1 MDIGLAESKELN
13 VPKSRQITVIVLVV
27 LVALAILIRL
37 MTMQIV
43 DGESYRSYLTE
54 GYSVTKTIEASRGDI
69 VDRYGRS
76 LATSR
81 VCYDITFDKNNVV
94 KGTENSV
101 ILELI
106 AILEENGEEWIDNL
120 PLTDSAPFKYTGSES
135 AQSKLRKHL
144 GLADFASADDV
155 VYRLKEKYGLEE
167 MSDENFRKVAGVR
180 YEMDRVGYNYL
191 TPYTF
196 AEDVSEK
203 TINIISEHS
212 YYFQGIEITQSYE
225 REYPNGDV
233 APHIV
238 GITGIIYEEEY
249 ANLDKSVYGMT
260 DIIGK
265 SGLESAYEDV
275 LKGKDGKVKV
285 TYDADG
291 EIISEE
297 IIEEAVPGATVVS
310 TIDIDLQR
318 VAYNALEK
326 QILNLRN
333 TAAEG
338 KGKES
343 EGGAVVVIKVG
354 TGEILAAANYPSYD
368 LSTYYEDYSEL
379 LATDYTPLF
388 NRVAEGTY
396 APGSTF
402 KPVVATAALQLGTIK
417 ANTTVN
423 CEHVYTYFTDYQPTC
438 LGHHG
443 KINVRQALGY
453 SCNIFFYETGRTIGI
468 DNIRQYAYYY
478 GLGEPTGI
486 EIKERTGQVSNP
498 DWAAD
503 NGIAWNNG
511 DVLQASIG
519 QGYSLFS
526 PIQMANYVATIA
538 NKGVRVNAHFVK
550 SINSYDFSE
559 VLYETPIEVLSD
571 MNMTDYTYETVL
583 SGMLQSSQDSSGFV
597 WGDFDIK
604 VASKTGTPQTSTA
617 TVNSTFICFAP
628 ADDPQIAIAVIIE
641 KGWQGYTA
649 APVAKEILQYYL
661 GTESGGNE
669 DSGALVP

>member
-1 MDIGLAESKELN
+1 MAENKELN
-13 VPKSRQITVIVLVV
+13 ISKSRQAIVITGVII
-27 LVALAILIRL
+27 VALIILIRL

-43 DGESYRSYLTE
+43 EGESYRSYLTE

-69 VDRYGRS
+69 VDRYGRPF
-76 LATSR
+76 ATNA
-81 VCYDITFDKNNVV
+81 VCYDITFDKNNIV
-94 KGTENSV
+94 KDSENSV

-106 AILEENGEEWIDNL
+106 AILEENEEEWIDNL
-120 PLTDSAPFKYTGSES
+120 PLSKEAPFEYTGTES
-135 AQSKLRKHL
+135 ARTKLRKHL
-144 GLADFASADDV
+144 DLAEFASADDV
-155 VYRLKEKYGLEE
+155 VFRLKEKYGLEE
-167 MSDENFRKVAGVR
+167 MSDEDFRKVAGVR
-180 YEMDRVGYNYL
+180 YEMDRVGYNYM
-191 TPYTF
+191 TPYVF
-196 AEDVSEK
+196 AKDVSTV

-212 YYFQGIEITQSYE
+212 YYFQGIDITESYT

-233 APHIV
+233 APHII
-238 GITGIIYEEEY
+238 GLTGRIYEEEY
-249 ANLDKSVYGMT
+249 AELDKSVYGIN

-265 SGLESAYEDV
+265 SGLESAFEST
-275 LKGKDGKVKV
+275 LKGKDGKMKI
-285 TYDADG
+285 TYDAEG

-297 IIEEAVPGATVVS
+297 IIEEAIPGATVVS
-310 TIDIDLQR
+310 TIDMDLQR
-318 VAYNALEK
+318 VTYNALEK

-333 TAAEG
+333 TAQPG
-338 KGKES
+338 MGKES
-343 EGGAVVVIKVG
+343 EGGVAVVIEVG
-354 TGEILAAANYPSYD
+354 SGEILAAANYPSYD
-368 LSTYYEDYSEL
+368 LSSYYEDYSEL

-388 NRVAEGTY
+388 NRAAEGLY

-402 KPVVATAALQLGTIK
+402 KPVVATAALQLENIT
-417 ANTTVN
+417 ARSTVD
-423 CEHVYTYFTDYQPTC
+423 CQHVYTYFTDYQPTC

-443 KINVRQALGY
+443 RINVRHALGY
-453 SCNIFFYETGRTIGI
+453 SCNIFFYEIGRIMGI
-468 DNIRQYAYYY
+468 NNIRQYAYYY

-498 DWAAD
+498 DWASD
-503 NGIAWNNG
+503 NGIYWNNG

-550 SINSYDFSE
+550 SINSHDFSE
-559 VLYETPIEVLSD
+559 VLYETPVEVVSD

-597 WGDFDIK
+597 WGDFGID
-604 VASKTGTPQTSTA
+604 VASKTGTPQTTTK

-628 ADDPQIAIAVIIE
+628 ADDPQVAIAVIIE

-649 APVAKEILQYYL
+649 APVAKEILQYYF
-661 GTESGGNE
+661 GTETGNAPE
-669 DSGALVP
+669 TEILVP

>member
-1 MDIGLAESKELN
+1 MADGKEQN
-13 VPKSRQITVIVLVV
+13 ITPWRQNLIIIFVII
-27 LVALAILIRL
+27 VAAIFLLRL
-37 MTMQIV
+37 MIMQIV
-43 DGESYRSYLTE
+43 EGESYRSYLTE
-54 GYSVTKTIEASRGDI
+54 GYSVTKTIEAARGDI
-69 VDRYGRS
+69 VDCYGRS
-76 LATSR
+76 LAVNR
-81 VCYDITFDKNNVV
+81 VRYDITFDKNNIV
-94 KGTENSV
+94 KNTENSV

-106 AILEENGEEWIDNL
+106 SILEENGEEWIDNL
-120 PLTDSAPFKYTGSES
+120 PISSEAPFEYTGSET
-135 AQSKLRKHL
+135 ARKRLRKHL
-144 GLADFASADDV
+144 DLAEFASAEDV
-155 VYRLKEKYGLEE
+155 VFRLKEKYRLES
-167 MSDENFRKVAGVR
+167 MSDEDFRKVAGVR
-180 YEMDRVGYNYL
+180 YEMDRVGYNYT

-196 AEDVSEK
+196 AKDVSAT

-212 YYFQGIEITQSYE
+212 YYFQGVEITESYE

-233 APHIV
+233 APHII

-249 ANLDKSVYGMT
+249 ANLDKSVYGMN

-265 SGLESAYEDV
+265 SGLELAFENI
-275 LKGKDGKVKV
+275 LKGKDGKMKI

-310 TIDIDLQR
+310 TINIDLQR

-326 QILNLRN
+326 QILKLRS
-333 TAAEG
+333 TAEAG

-343 EGGAVVVIKVG
+343 EGGAVVVMKVG
-354 TGEILAAANYPSYD
+354 TGEILAAANYPSYN
-368 LSTYYEDYSEL
+368 LSTYYKDYSAL
-379 LATDYTPLF
+379 LETDYNPLF

-402 KPVVATAALQLGTIK
+402 KPVVATAALQLGTIT

-423 CEHVYTYFTDYQPTC
+423 CEHVYTFFDDYQPTC
-438 LGHHG
+438 LGFHG
-443 KINVRQALGY
+443 RINVRQALGY
-453 SCNIFFYETGRTIGI
+453 SCNIFFYETGRQIGI

-486 EIKERTGQVSNP
+486 EIKERIGQVSNP
-498 DWAAD
+498 NWAAD
-503 NGIAWNNG
+503 NGISWFKG
-511 DVLQASIG
+511 DILQASIG

-550 SINSYDFSE
+550 SINSHDFSE
-559 VLYETPIEVLSD
+559 LLYETPVEVLSD
-571 MNMTDYTYETVL
+571 MEMTDYTYKTVL

-649 APVAKEILQYYL
+649 APVAKEIMQYYF
-661 GTESGGNE
+661 GTESGSAPE
-669 DSGALVP
+669 TDVLIP

>member
-1 MDIGLAESKELN
+1 MADNKELN
-13 VPKSRQITVIVLVV
+13 VAKWRQNLVILFAVLI
-27 LVALAILIRL
+27 ALIFIIRL

-43 DGESYRSYLTE
+43 EGESYRSYLTE

-76 LATSR
+76 LADNR
-81 VCYDITFDKNNVV
+81 VRYDITFDKNNIV
-94 KGTENSV
+94 KNSENSV

-120 PLTDSAPFKYTGSES
+120 PLSKAAPFEYEGTEKSRT
-135 AQSKLRKHL
+135 KLRKHL
-144 GLADFASADDV
+144 DLAEFASPEDV
-155 VYRLKEKYGLEE
+155 VFRLKEKYGLEE
-167 MSDENFRKVAGVR
+167 MSDEDFRKVAGVR
-180 YEMDRVGYNYL
+180 YEMDRVGYNYV

-196 AEDVSEK
+196 AKDVSDV

-212 YYFQGIEITQSYE
+212 YYFQGIEITESYE

-233 APHIV
+233 APHII

-249 ANLDKSVYGMT
+249 ANLDKSVYGMN

-265 SGLESAYEDV
+265 SGLESAFESV
-275 LKGKDGKVKV
+275 LKGKDGKMKI
-285 TYDADG
+285 TYDAEG

-310 TIDIDLQR
+310 TIDMDLQR
-318 VAYNALEK
+318 VTYNALEK

-333 TAAEG
+333 TAQPG

-343 EGGAVVVIKVG
+343 EGGVAVVIKVG
-354 TGEILAAANYPSYD
+354 TGEILAAANYPSYN
-368 LSTYYEDYSEL
+368 LSTYYDDYATL
-379 LATDYTPLF
+379 LETEYNPLF
-388 NRVAEGTY
+388 NRATEGTY

-402 KPVVATAALQLGTIK
+402 KPVVATAALQLGNIK
-417 ANTTVN
+417 ATSTVN
-423 CEHVYTYFTDYQPTC
+423 CEHVYTFFTDYQPTC

-443 KINVRQALGY
+443 RINVRHALGY
-453 SCNIFFYETGRTIGI
+453 SCNIFFYEIGRIMGI

-478 GLGEPTGI
+478 GLGEPTGV
-486 EIKERTGQVSNP
+486 EIKERIGQISNP
-498 DWAAD
+498 NWAAD
-503 NGIAWNNG
+503 QGISWFKG

-526 PIQMANYVATIA
+526 PVQMANYVATIA

-550 SINSYDFSE
+550 SINSHDFSE
-559 VLYETPIEVLSD
+559 VLYETPVEVLSD
-571 MNMTDYTYETVL
+571 MGMTDYTYETVL

-604 VASKTGTPQTSTA
+604 VASKTGTPQTTTK

-628 ADDPQIAIAVIIE
+628 AEDPEIAIAVIIE

-649 APVAKEILQYYL
+649 APVAKEILQYYF
-661 GTESGGNE
+661 GTESGNSHE
-669 DSGALVP
+669 SGVLVP

>member
-1 MDIGLAESKELN
+1 MAEGKERNISK
-13 VPKSRQITVIVLVV
+13 VRQNIAVLLVI
-27 LVALAILIRL
+27 LVASIFILRL

-43 DGESYRSYLTE
+43 EGESYRSYLTE
-54 GYSVTKTIEASRGDI
+54 GYSVTKVIEASRGDI
-69 VDRYGRS
+69 VDRYGRT
-76 LATSR
+76 LAGSR
-81 VCYDITFDKNNVV
+81 VRYDITFDKNNVV
-94 KGTENSV
+94 KNSENSV

-106 AILEENGEEWIDNL
+106 GILEENGEEWIDNL
-120 PLTDSAPFKYTGSES
+120 PLTENAPFKYSGSET
-135 AQSKLRKHL
+135 AQARLRNHL

-155 VYRLKEKYGLEE
+155 VFRLKEKYGLEE
-167 MSDENFRKVAGVR
+167 MTDEEFRKVAGVR
-180 YEMDRVGYNYL
+180 YEMDRVGYNYV

-196 AEDVSEK
+196 AEDVSST

-212 YYFQGIEITQSYE
+212 YYFQGIDITESYE

-233 APHIV
+233 APHII

-249 ANLDKSVYGMT
+249 ANLDKSVYGMN

-265 SGLESAYEDV
+265 SGLESAFESV
-275 LKGKDGKVKV
+275 LKGKDGKMKV
-285 TYDADG
+285 TYDAEG

-310 TIDIDLQR
+310 TIDMDLQR
-318 VAYNALEK
+318 VTYNALEK

-333 TAAEG
+333 TAEAG

-343 EGGAVVVIKVG
+343 EGGVAVVIKVG
-354 TGEILAAANYPSYD
+354 TGEILAAANYPSYN
-368 LSTYYEDYSEL
+368 LSTYYEDYSTL
-379 LATDYTPLF
+379 LATEYNPLF
-388 NRVAEGTY
+388 NRAAEGTY

-402 KPVVATAALQLGTIK
+402 KPLVATAALQLGNIK

-443 KINVRQALGY
+443 RITVRHALGY
-453 SCNIFFYETGRTIGI
+453 SCNIFFYEVGRVMGI

-498 DWAAD
+498 DWASSK
-503 NGIAWNNG
+503 GIYWNNG

-550 SINSYDFSE
+550 TINSHDFSE

-571 MNMTDYTYETVL
+571 MGMTDYTYETVL

-597 WGDFDIK
+597 WNGFNIK
-604 VASKTGTPQTSTA
+604 VASKTGTPQTTTT

-649 APVAKEILQYYL
+649 APVAKEILEYYFN
-661 GTESGGNE
+661 TETG
-669 DSGALVP
+669 DSNDTGILVP

>member
-1 MDIGLAESKELN
+1 MAEGKDRN
-13 VPKSRQITVIVLVV
+13 VAGWRQNIVVV
-27 LVALAILIRL
+27 FVLIVAAIFLLRL
-37 MTMQIV
+37 MIMQIV
-43 DGESYRSYLTE
+43 EGESYRSYLTE
-54 GYSVTKTIEASRGDI
+54 GYSVTKTIEASRGDV

-76 LATSR
+76 LATNR
-81 VCYDITFDKNNVV
+81 VRYDITFDKNNIV
-94 KGTENSV
+94 KNSENSV

-106 AILEENGEEWIDNL
+106 SILEENGEEWIDNL
-120 PLTDSAPFKYTGSES
+120 PITAEAPFEYTGTETARSR
-135 AQSKLRKHL
+135 LRKHL
-144 GLADFASADDV
+144 DLAEFASAGDV
-155 VYRLKEKYGLEE
+155 VFRLREKYGLEE
-167 MSDENFRKVAGVR
+167 MSDEDFRKVAGVR
-180 YEMDRVGYNYL
+180 YEMDRVGYNYT

-196 AEDVSEK
+196 AKDVSAV

-212 YYFQGIEITQSYE
+212 YYFQGIEITENYE

-233 APHIV
+233 APHII

-249 ANLDKSVYGMT
+249 AELDKSVYGIN

-265 SGLESAYEDV
+265 SGLELAFEST
-275 LKGKDGKVKV
+275 LKGKDGKMKV
-285 TYDADG
+285 TYDANG

-310 TIDIDLQR
+310 TIDMDLQR

-326 QILNLRN
+326 QILNLRS
-333 TAAEG
+333 TAEAG

-343 EGGAVVVIKVG
+343 EGGVVVVMEVG
-354 TGEILAAANYPSYD
+354 TGEILAAANYPSYN
-368 LSTYYEDYSEL
+368 LSTYYKDYAAL
-379 LATDYTPLF
+379 LETEYNPLF
-388 NRVAEGTY
+388 NRAAEGTY

-402 KPVVATAALQLGTIK
+402 KPVVATAALQLGNIK
-417 ANTTVN
+417 ATTTVN
-423 CEHVYTYFTDYQPTC
+423 CEHVYTFFTDYQPTC

-453 SCNIFFYETGRTIGI
+453 SCNIFFYEIGRIMGI

-498 DWAAD
+498 NWAAD
-503 NGIAWNNG
+503 NGISWFKG

-550 SINSYDFSE
+550 SINSHDFSE
-559 VLYETPIEVLSD
+559 VLYETPVEVLSD
-571 MNMTDYTYETVL
+571 MGMTDYTYETVL

-597 WGDFDIK
+597 WGDFNIK
-604 VASKTGTPQTSTA
+604 VASKTGTPQTTTK

-628 ADDPQIAIAVIIE
+628 ADDPKIAIAVIIE

-649 APVAKEILQYYL
+649 APVAKEILQYYF
-661 GTESGGNE
+661 GTESGNSPETGV
-669 DSGALVP
+669 LVP

>member
-1 MDIGLAESKELN
+1 MAENKELN
-13 VPKSRQITVIVLVV
+13 ISKSRQAIVITGVII
-27 LVALAILIRL
+27 VALIILIRL

-43 DGESYRSYLTE
+43 EGESYRSYLTE

-69 VDRYGRS
+69 VDRYGRPF
-76 LATSR
+76 ATNA
-81 VCYDITFDKNNVV
+81 VCYDITFDKNNIV
-94 KGTENSV
+94 KDSENSV

-106 AILEENGEEWIDNL
+106 AILEENEEEWIDNL
-120 PLTDSAPFKYTGSES
+120 PLSKEAPFEYTGTES
-135 AQSKLRKHL
+135 ARTKLRKHL
-144 GLADFASADDV
+144 DLAEFASADDV
-155 VYRLKEKYGLEE
+155 VFRLKEKYGLEK
-167 MSDENFRKVAGVR
+167 MSDEDFRKVAGVR
-180 YEMDRVGYNYL
+180 YEMDRVGYNYM
-191 TPYTF
+191 TPYVF
-196 AEDVSEK
+196 AKDVSTV

-212 YYFQGIEITQSYE
+212 YYFQGIDITESYT

-233 APHIV
+233 APHII
-238 GITGIIYEEEY
+238 GLTGRIYEEEY
-249 ANLDKSVYGMT
+249 AELDKSVYGIN

-265 SGLESAYEDV
+265 SGLESAFEST
-275 LKGKDGKVKV
+275 LKGKDGKMKI
-285 TYDADG
+285 TYDAEG

-297 IIEEAVPGATVVS
+297 IIEEAIPGATVVS
-310 TIDIDLQR
+310 TIDMDLQR
-318 VAYNALEK
+318 VTYNALEK

-333 TAAEG
+333 TAEAG
-338 KGKES
+338 KGRES
-343 EGGAVVVIKVG
+343 EGGVAVVIEVG
-354 TGEILAAANYPSYD
+354 SGEILAAANYPSYD
-368 LSTYYEDYSEL
+368 LATYYEDYSEL

-388 NRVAEGTY
+388 NRAAEGLY

-402 KPVVATAALQLGTIK
+402 KPVVATAALQLENIT
-417 ANTTVN
+417 ARSTVD
-423 CEHVYTYFTDYQPTC
+423 CQHVYTYFTDYQPTC

-443 KINVRQALGY
+443 RINVRHALGY
-453 SCNIFFYETGRTIGI
+453 SCNIFFYEIGRIMGI
-468 DNIRQYAYYY
+468 NNIRQYAYYY

-498 DWAAD
+498 DWASD
-503 NGIAWNNG
+503 NGIYWNNG

-550 SINSYDFSE
+550 SINSHDFSE
-559 VLYETPIEVLSD
+559 VLYETPVEVISD

-597 WGDFDIK
+597 WGDFGID
-604 VASKTGTPQTSTA
+604 VASKTGTPQTTTK

-628 ADDPQIAIAVIIE
+628 ADDPQVAIAVIIE

-649 APVAKEILQYYL
+649 APVAKEILQYYF
-661 GTESGGNE
+661 GTETGNAPE
-669 DSGALVP
+669 TEILVP

>member
-1 MDIGLAESKELN
+1 MADNKELN
-13 VPKSRQITVIVLVV
+13 VSKTRQNIAIILVII
-27 LVALAILIRL
+27 VASIFIIRL

-43 DGESYRSYLTE
+43 EGESYRSYLTE

-76 LATSR
+76 LAGNR
-81 VCYDITFDKNNVV
+81 VRYDITFDKNNIV
-94 KGTENSV
+94 KDSENSV

-106 AILEENGEEWIDNL
+106 SILEENGEEWIDNL
-120 PLTDSAPFKYTGSES
+120 PLSKTAPFEYSGTES
-135 AQSKLRKHL
+135 AQAKLRKHL
-144 GLADFASADDV
+144 DLADFASAEDV
-155 VYRLKEKYGLEE
+155 VFRLKEKYKLEE
-167 MSDENFRKVAGVR
+167 MSDEEFRKVAGVR
-180 YEMDRVGYNYL
+180 YEMDRVGYNYM

-196 AEDVSEK
+196 AKDVSEV

-212 YYFQGIEITQSYE
+212 YYFQGIEITESYE

-233 APHIV
+233 APHII

-249 ANLDKSVYGMT
+249 AELDKSVYGMN

-265 SGLESAYEDV
+265 SGLELAFEST
-275 LKGKDGKVKV
+275 LKGKDGKMKI
-285 TYDADG
+285 TYDAEG
-291 EIISEE
+291 EIINEE

-310 TIDIDLQR
+310 TLDMDLQR
-318 VAYNALEK
+318 VTYNALEK

-333 TAAEG
+333 TAEAG

-343 EGGAVVVIKVG
+343 EGGVAVVIKVG
-354 TGEILAAANYPSYD
+354 TGEILAAANYPSYN
-368 LSTYYEDYSEL
+368 LSTYYQDYAEL
-379 LATDYTPLF
+379 VETDYNPLF
-388 NRVAEGTY
+388 NRAAEGTY

-402 KPVVATAALQLGTIK
+402 KPVVATAALQLENITAK
-417 ANTTVN
+417 STVN

-443 KINVRQALGY
+443 RINVRHALGY
-453 SCNIFFYETGRTIGI
+453 SCNIFFYEIGRIMGI
-468 DNIRQYAYYY
+468 NNIRQYAYYY

-503 NGIAWNNG
+503 RGINWYHG

-550 SINSYDFSE
+550 SINSHDFSE
-559 VLYETPIEVLSD
+559 VLYETPVEVLSD
-571 MNMTDYTYETVL
+571 MGMTDYTYETVL

-604 VASKTGTPQTSTA
+604 VASKTGTPQTTTK

-628 ADDPQIAIAVIIE
+628 ADDPEIAIAVVIE

-649 APVAKEILQYYL
+649 APVAKEILQYYF
-661 GTESGGNE
+661 GTETG
-669 DSGALVP
+669 DSPETDIMVP

>member
-1 MDIGLAESKELN
+1 MAENKELN
-13 VPKSRQITVIVLVV
+13 ISKSRQAIVITGVIIVV
-27 LVALAILIRL
+27 LIILIRL

-43 DGESYRSYLTE
+43 EGESYRSYLTE

-69 VDRYGRS
+69 VDRYGRPF
-76 LATSR
+76 ATNA
-81 VCYDITFDKNNVV
+81 VCYDITFDKNNIV
-94 KGTENSV
+94 KDSENSV

-106 AILEENGEEWIDNL
+106 AILEENEEEWIDNL
-120 PLTDSAPFKYTGSES
+120 PLSKEAPFEYTGTES
-135 AQSKLRKHL
+135 ARTKLRKHL
-144 GLADFASADDV
+144 DLAEFASADDV
-155 VYRLKEKYGLEE
+155 VFRLKEKYGLEE
-167 MSDENFRKVAGVR
+167 MSDEDFRKVAGVR
-180 YEMDRVGYNYL
+180 YEMDRVGYNYM
-191 TPYTF
+191 TPYVF
-196 AEDVSEK
+196 AKDVSTV

-212 YYFQGIEITQSYE
+212 YYFQGIDITESYT

-233 APHIV
+233 APHII
-238 GITGIIYEEEY
+238 GLTGRIYEEEY
-249 ANLDKSVYGMT
+249 AELDKSVYGIN

-265 SGLESAYEDV
+265 SGLESAFEST
-275 LKGKDGKVKV
+275 LKGKDGKMKI
-285 TYDADG
+285 TYDAEG

-297 IIEEAVPGATVVS
+297 IIEEAIPGATVVS
-310 TIDIDLQR
+310 TIDMDLQR
-318 VAYNALEK
+318 VTYNALEK

-333 TAAEG
+333 TAEAG
-338 KGKES
+338 KGRES
-343 EGGAVVVIKVG
+343 EGGVAVVIEVG
-354 TGEILAAANYPSYD
+354 SGEILAAANYPSYD
-368 LSTYYEDYSEL
+368 LSSYYEDYSEL

-388 NRVAEGTY
+388 NRAAEGLY

-402 KPVVATAALQLGTIK
+402 KPVVATAALQLESIT
-417 ANTTVN
+417 ARSTVD
-423 CEHVYTYFTDYQPTC
+423 CQHVYTYFTDYQPTC

-443 KINVRQALGY
+443 RIDVRHALGY
-453 SCNIFFYETGRTIGI
+453 SCNIFFYEIGRIIGI
-468 DNIRQYAYYY
+468 NNIRQYAYYY

-498 DWAAD
+498 DWASD
-503 NGIAWNNG
+503 NGIYWNNG

-550 SINSYDFSE
+550 SINSHDFSE
-559 VLYETPIEVLSD
+559 VLYETPVEVISD

-597 WGDFDIK
+597 WGDFGID
-604 VASKTGTPQTSTA
+604 VASKTGTPQTTTK

-628 ADDPQIAIAVIIE
+628 ADDPQVAIAVIIE

-649 APVAKEILQYYL
+649 APVAKEILQYYF
-661 GTESGGNE
+661 GTETGNAPE
-669 DSGALVP
+669 TEILVP

>member
-1 MDIGLAESKELN
+1 MAEGKDRN
-13 VPKSRQITVIVLVV
+13 VAGWRQNIVVV
-27 LVALAILIRL
+27 FVLIVAAIFLLRL
-37 MTMQIV
+37 MIMQIV
-43 DGESYRSYLTE
+43 EGESYRSYLTE
-54 GYSVTKTIEASRGDI
+54 GYSVTKTIEASRGDV

-76 LATSR
+76 LATNR
-81 VCYDITFDKNNVV
+81 VRYDITFDKNNIV
-94 KGTENSV
+94 KNSENSV

-106 AILEENGEEWIDNL
+106 SILEENGEEWIDNL
-120 PLTDSAPFKYTGSES
+120 PITAEAPFEYTGTETARSR
-135 AQSKLRKHL
+135 LRKHL
-144 GLADFASADDV
+144 DLAEFASAGDV
-155 VYRLKEKYGLEE
+155 VFRLREKYGLEE
-167 MSDENFRKVAGVR
+167 MSDEDFRKVAGVR
-180 YEMDRVGYNYL
+180 YEMDRVGYNYT

-196 AEDVSEK
+196 AKDVSAV

-212 YYFQGIEITQSYE
+212 YYFQGIEITENYE

-233 APHIV
+233 APHII

-249 ANLDKSVYGMT
+249 AELDKSVYGIN

-265 SGLESAYEDV
+265 SGLELAFEST
-275 LKGKDGKVKV
+275 LKGKDGKMKV
-285 TYDADG
+285 TYDANG

-310 TIDIDLQR
+310 TIDMDLQR

-326 QILNLRN
+326 QILNLRS
-333 TAAEG
+333 TAEAG

-343 EGGAVVVIKVG
+343 EGGVVVVMEVG
-354 TGEILAAANYPSYD
+354 TGEILAAANYPSYN
-368 LSTYYEDYSEL
+368 LSTYYKDYAAL
-379 LATDYTPLF
+379 LETEYNPLF
-388 NRVAEGTY
+388 NRAAEGTY

-402 KPVVATAALQLGTIK
+402 KPVVATAALQLGNIK

-423 CEHVYTYFTDYQPTC
+423 CEHVYTFFTDYQPTC

-453 SCNIFFYETGRTIGI
+453 SCNIFFYEIGRIMGI

-498 DWAAD
+498 NWAAD
-503 NGIAWNNG
+503 NGISWFKG

-550 SINSYDFSE
+550 SINSHDFSE
-559 VLYETPIEVLSD
+559 VLYETPVEVLSD
-571 MNMTDYTYETVL
+571 MGMTDYTYETVL

-597 WGDFDIK
+597 WGDFNIK
-604 VASKTGTPQTSTA
+604 VASKTGTPQTTTK
-617 TVNSTFICFAP
+617 TVNSTFIFFSP
-628 ADDPQIAIAVIIE
+628 ADYPKIAIAVIIE

-649 APVAKEILQYYL
+649 APVAKEILQYYF
-661 GTESGGNE
+661 GTESGNSPETGV
-669 DSGALVP
+669 LVP

>member
-1 MDIGLAESKELN
+1 MAEGKDRN
-13 VPKSRQITVIVLVV
+13 
-27 LVALAILIRL
+27 VALWRQNIIVIFVLIVAAIFLVRL
-37 MTMQIV
+37 MIMQIAE
-43 DGESYRSYLTE
+43 GESYRSYLTE

-76 LATSR
+76 LAANR
-81 VCYDITFDKNNVV
+81 VRYDITFDKNNIV
-94 KGTENSV
+94 KDSENSV
-101 ILELI
+101 ILELVS
-106 AILEENGEEWIDNL
+106 ILEENGEEWIDNL
-120 PLTDSAPFKYTGSES
+120 PITKEEPFEYSGSE
-135 AQSKLRKHL
+135 AARTKLRKHL
-144 GLADFASADDV
+144 DLAEFASAEDV
-155 VYRLKEKYGLEE
+155 VFRLKEKYGLEE
-167 MSDENFRKVAGVR
+167 MNSEDFRKVAGVR
-180 YEMDRVGYNYL
+180 YEMDRVGYNYV

-196 AEDVSEK
+196 AKDVSAV

-212 YYFQGIEITQSYE
+212 YYFQGIEITENYE
-225 REYPNGDV
+225 RQYPNGDV
-233 APHIV
+233 APHII

-249 ANLDKSVYGMT
+249 ANLDKSVYGIN

-265 SGLESAYEDV
+265 SGLELAFESV
-275 LKGKDGKVKV
+275 LKGKDGKMKV
-285 TYDADG
+285 TYDAEG

-297 IIEEAVPGATVVS
+297 IIEEAIPGATVVS
-310 TIDIDLQR
+310 TIDMDLQR
-318 VAYNALEK
+318 VAYSALEK

-333 TAAEG
+333 TAEAG

-343 EGGAVVVIKVG
+343 EGGVVVVMEVG
-354 TGEILAAANYPSYD
+354 TGEILAAANYPSYN
-368 LSTYYEDYSEL
+368 LSTYYKDYSEL
-379 LATDYTPLF
+379 LATDYNPLF
-388 NRVAEGTY
+388 NRAAEGTY

-402 KPVVATAALQLGTIK
+402 KPVVATAALQLGNIK

-443 KINVRQALGY
+443 KINVRHALGY
-453 SCNIFFYETGRTIGI
+453 SCNIFFYETGRVMGI

-498 DWAAD
+498 NWAAD
-503 NGIAWNNG
+503 NGISWFKG

-538 NKGVRVNAHFVK
+538 NRGVRVNAHFVK
-550 SINSYDFSE
+550 SINSHDFSE
-559 VLYETPIEVLSD
+559 ILYETPVEILSD
-571 MNMTDYTYETVL
+571 MEMTDYTYETVL

-604 VASKTGTPQTSTA
+604 VASKTGTPQTTTK
-617 TVNSTFICFAP
+617 TVNSTFICYAP
-628 ADDPQIAIAVIIE
+628 ADDPKIAIAVVIE

-649 APVAKEILQYYL
+649 APVAKEIMEYYF
-661 GTESGGNE
+661 GTGTGNTPE
-669 DSGALVP
+669 TGILVP

>member
-1 MDIGLAESKELN
+1 MAEGKDRN
-13 VPKSRQITVIVLVV
+13 
-27 LVALAILIRL
+27 VALWRQNIIVIFVLIVAAIFLVRL
-37 MTMQIV
+37 MIMQIAE
-43 DGESYRSYLTE
+43 GESYRSYLTE
-54 GYSVTKTIEASRGDI
+54 GYSVTKTIEASRGGI
-69 VDRYGRS
+69 VDRYGRC
-76 LATSR
+76 LAANR
-81 VCYDITFDKNNVV
+81 VRYDITFDKNNIV
-94 KGTENSV
+94 KDSENSV
-101 ILELI
+101 ILELVS
-106 AILEENGEEWIDNL
+106 ILEENGEEWIDNL
-120 PLTDSAPFKYTGSES
+120 PITKEEPFEYSGSE
-135 AQSKLRKHL
+135 AARTKLRKHL
-144 GLADFASADDV
+144 DLAEFASAEDV
-155 VYRLKEKYGLEE
+155 VFRLKEKYGLEE
-167 MSDENFRKVAGVR
+167 MNSEDFRKVAGVR
-180 YEMDRVGYNYL
+180 YEMDRVGYNYV

-196 AEDVSEK
+196 AKDVSAV

-212 YYFQGIEITQSYE
+212 YYFQGIEITENYE
-225 REYPNGDV
+225 RQYPNGDV
-233 APHIV
+233 APHII

-249 ANLDKSVYGMT
+249 ANLDKSVYGIN

-265 SGLESAYEDV
+265 SGLELAFESV
-275 LKGKDGKVKV
+275 LKGKDGKMKV
-285 TYDADG
+285 TYDAEG

-310 TIDIDLQR
+310 TIDMDLQR
-318 VAYNALEK
+318 VAYSALEK

-333 TAAEG
+333 TAEAG

-343 EGGAVVVIKVG
+343 EGGVVVVMEVG
-354 TGEILAAANYPSYD
+354 TGEILAAANYPSYN
-368 LSTYYEDYSEL
+368 LSTYYKDYSEL
-379 LATDYTPLF
+379 LATDYNPLF
-388 NRVAEGTY
+388 NRAAEGTY

-402 KPVVATAALQLGTIK
+402 KPVVATAALQLGNIK

-443 KINVRQALGY
+443 KINVRHALGY
-453 SCNIFFYETGRTIGI
+453 SCNIFFYETGRVMGI

-498 DWAAD
+498 NWAAD
-503 NGIAWNNG
+503 NGISWFKG

-538 NKGVRVNAHFVK
+538 NRGVRVNAHFVK
-550 SINSYDFSE
+550 SINSHDFSE
-559 VLYETPIEVLSD
+559 ILYETPVEILSD
-571 MNMTDYTYETVL
+571 MEMTDYTYETVL

-604 VASKTGTPQTSTA
+604 VASKTGTPQTTTK
-617 TVNSTFICFAP
+617 TVNSTFICYAP
-628 ADDPQIAIAVIIE
+628 ADDPKIAIAVIIE

-649 APVAKEILQYYL
+649 APVAKEIMEYYF
-661 GTESGGNE
+661 GTGTGNTPE
-669 DSGALVP
+669 TGILVP

>member
-1 MDIGLAESKELN
+1 MAENKELN
-13 VPKSRQITVIVLVV
+13 ISKSRQAIVITGVVIV
-27 LVALAILIRL
+27 ALIILIRL

-43 DGESYRSYLTE
+43 EGESYRSYLTE

-69 VDRYGRS
+69 VDRYGRPF
-76 LATSR
+76 ATNA
-81 VCYDITFDKNNVV
+81 VCYDITFDKNNIV
-94 KGTENSV
+94 KDSENSV

-106 AILEENGEEWIDNL
+106 AILEENEEEWIDNL
-120 PLTDSAPFKYTGSES
+120 PLSKEAPFEYTGTES
-135 AQSKLRKHL
+135 ARTKLRKHL
-144 GLADFASADDV
+144 DLAEFASADDV
-155 VYRLKEKYGLEE
+155 VFRLKEKYGLEE
-167 MSDENFRKVAGVR
+167 MSDEDFRKVAGVR
-180 YEMDRVGYNYL
+180 YEMDRVGYNYM
-191 TPYTF
+191 TPYVF
-196 AEDVSEK
+196 AKDVSTV

-212 YYFQGIEITQSYE
+212 YYFQGIDITESYT

-233 APHIV
+233 APHII
-238 GITGIIYEEEY
+238 GLTGRIYEEEY
-249 ANLDKSVYGMT
+249 AELDKSIYGIN

-265 SGLESAYEDV
+265 SGLESAFEST
-275 LKGKDGKVKV
+275 LKGKDGKMKI
-285 TYDADG
+285 TYDAEG

-297 IIEEAVPGATVVS
+297 IIEEAIPGATVVS
-310 TIDIDLQR
+310 TIDMDLQR
-318 VAYNALEK
+318 VTYNALEK

-333 TAAEG
+333 TAEAG
-338 KGKES
+338 KGRES
-343 EGGAVVVIKVG
+343 EGGVAVVIEVG
-354 TGEILAAANYPSYD
+354 SGEILAAANYPSYD
-368 LSTYYEDYSEL
+368 LSSYYEDYSEL

-388 NRVAEGTY
+388 NRAAEGLY

-402 KPVVATAALQLGTIK
+402 KPVVATAALQLENIT
-417 ANTTVN
+417 ARSTVD
-423 CEHVYTYFTDYQPTC
+423 CQHVYTYFTDYQPTC

-443 KINVRQALGY
+443 RINVRHALGY
-453 SCNIFFYETGRTIGI
+453 SCNIFFYEIGRIMGI
-468 DNIRQYAYYY
+468 NNIRQYAYYY

-498 DWAAD
+498 DWASD
-503 NGIAWNNG
+503 NGIYWNNG

-550 SINSYDFSE
+550 SINSHDFSE
-559 VLYETPIEVLSD
+559 VLYETPVEVVSD

-597 WGDFDIK
+597 WGDFGID
-604 VASKTGTPQTSTA
+604 VASKTGTPQTTTK

-628 ADDPQIAIAVIIE
+628 ADDPQVAIAVIIE

-649 APVAKEILQYYL
+649 APVAKEILQYYF
-661 GTESGGNE
+661 GTETGNAPE
-669 DSGALVP
+669 TEILVP

>member
-1 MDIGLAESKELN
+1 MAENKELN
-13 VPKSRQITVIVLVV
+13 VSKGRQAIVITGVIIVV
-27 LVALAILIRL
+27 LIFLIRL

-43 DGESYRSYLTE
+43 EGESYRSYLTE
-54 GYSVTKTIEASRGDI
+54 GYSVTKTIEAGRGDI
-69 VDRYGRS
+69 VDRYGRP
-76 LATSR
+76 LATNV
-81 VCYDITFDKNNVV
+81 VCYDITFDKNNIV
-94 KGTENSV
+94 KDSENSV
-101 ILELI
+101 ILELV

-120 PLTDSAPFKYTGSES
+120 PISKETPFEYTGTET
-135 AQSKLRKHL
+135 ARTRLRKHL
-144 GLADFASADDV
+144 DLAEFASAEDV
-155 VYRLKEKYGLEE
+155 VFRLKEKYGLEE
-167 MSDENFRKVAGVR
+167 MTDEDFRKVAGVR
-180 YEMDRVGYNYL
+180 YEMDRVGYNYM

-196 AEDVSEK
+196 AKDVSSV

-212 YYFQGIEITQSYE
+212 YYFQGVDITESYS
-225 REYPNGDV
+225 RENPNGDV
-233 APHIV
+233 APHII
-238 GITGIIYEEEY
+238 GLTGIIYEEEY
-249 ANLDKSVYGMT
+249 ANLDKTVYGMN

-265 SGLESAYEDV
+265 SGLESAFEST
-275 LKGKDGKVKV
+275 LKGKDGKMKI
-285 TYDADG
+285 TYDAEG

-297 IIEEAVPGATVVS
+297 IIEEAIPGATVVS
-310 TIDIDLQR
+310 TLDMDLQR
-318 VAYNALEK
+318 VTYNALEK

-333 TAAEG
+333 TAEAG

-343 EGGAVVVIKVG
+343 EGGAAVVIKVG
-354 TGEILAAANYPSYD
+354 TGEILAAANFPSYD
-368 LSTYYEDYSEL
+368 LSSYYDNYSEL

-388 NRVAEGTY
+388 NRAAEGLY

-402 KPVVATAALQLGTIK
+402 KPVVATAALQLENITAK
-417 ANTTVN
+417 STVD
-423 CEHVYTYFTDYQPTC
+423 CQHVYTYFTDYQPTC

-443 KINVRQALGY
+443 RINVRHALGY
-453 SCNIFFYETGRTIGI
+453 SCNIFFYEIGRIMGI
-468 DNIRQYAYYY
+468 NNIRQYAYYY

-486 EIKERTGQVSNP
+486 EIKERIGQVSNP
-498 DWAAD
+498 DWASD
-503 NGIAWNNG
+503 NGIYWNNG

-550 SINSYDFSE
+550 SINSHDFSE
-559 VLYETPIEVLSD
+559 VLYETPVEVISD

-597 WGDFDIK
+597 WADFGMK
-604 VASKTGTPQTSTA
+604 VASKTGTPQTTTK

-649 APVAKEILQYYL
+649 APVAKEILQYYF
-661 GTESGGNE
+661 GTETGNAPE
-669 DSGALVP
+669 TEILVP

>member
-1 MDIGLAESKELN
+1 MADNKELN
-13 VPKSRQITVIVLVV
+13 IAKWRQNAVV
-27 LVALAILIRL
+27 LFVVLIASIFLIRL

-43 DGESYRSYLTE
+43 EGESYRSYLTE
-54 GYSVTKTIEASRGDI
+54 GYSVTKTIEASRGDV
-69 VDRYGRS
+69 VDRYGRF
-76 LATSR
+76 LATNR
-81 VCYDITFDKNNVV
+81 VRYDITFDKNNIL
-94 KGTENSV
+94 KNSENSV
-101 ILELI
+101 ILELV

-120 PLTDSAPFKYTGSES
+120 PLSKEAPFVYEGTEN
-135 AQSKLRKHL
+135 AQARLRKHL

-155 VYRLKEKYGLEE
+155 VFRLKEKYGLEE
-167 MSDENFRKVAGVR
+167 MSDEDFRKVAGVR
-180 YEMDRVGYNYL
+180 YEMDRVGYNYV

-196 AEDVSEK
+196 AKDVSET

-212 YYFQGIEITQSYE
+212 YYFQGIEITESYE

-249 ANLDKSVYGMT
+249 ANLDKSVYGMN

-265 SGLESAYEDV
+265 SGLESAYESV
-275 LKGKDGKVKV
+275 LKGKDGKIKI
-285 TYDADG
+285 TYDANGD
-291 EIISEE
+291 IISEE
-297 IIEEAVPGATVVS
+297 VIEEAVPGATVVS
-310 TIDIDLQR
+310 TIDMDLQR
-318 VAYNALEK
+318 VTYNALER
-326 QILNLRN
+326 QILNLRS
-333 TAAEG
+333 TAEAG

-343 EGGAVVVIKVG
+343 EGGVAVVIKVG
-354 TGEILAAANYPSYD
+354 TGKILAAANYPSYN
-368 LSTYYEDYSEL
+368 LSTYYQDYSEL
-379 LATDYTPLF
+379 SVAEFSPLF
-388 NRVAEGTY
+388 NRAAEGTY

-402 KPVVATAALQLGTIK
+402 KPVVATAALQLGNIK
-417 ANTTVN
+417 ATTTVN

-443 KINVRQALGY
+443 RINVRHALGY
-453 SCNIFFYETGRTIGI
+453 SCNIFFYEIGRIMGI

-486 EIKERTGQVSNP
+486 EIKERIGQVSNP

-503 NGIAWNNG
+503 QGINWYQG

-550 SINSYDFSE
+550 SINSHDFSE
-559 VLYETPIEVLSD
+559 VLYETPVEVLSD
-571 MNMTDYTYETVL
+571 MGMTDYTYETVL

-597 WGDFDIK
+597 WNDFGIK
-604 VASKTGTPQTSTA
+604 VASKTGTPQTTTK

-628 ADDPQIAIAVIIE
+628 ADDPEIAIAVIIE

-649 APVAKEILQYYL
+649 APVAREIFEYYFS
-661 GTESGGNE
+661 TESGNAPE
-669 DSGALVP
+669 TEILVP

>member
-1 MDIGLAESKELN
+1 MAESKELN
-13 VPKSRQITVIVLVV
+13 VPKSRQTTVIVLIA
-27 LVALAILIRL
+27 LLALAIIIRL

-76 LATSR
+76 LASSR

-94 KGTENSV
+94 KGNENSV

-106 AILEENGEEWIDNL
+106 AILEENDEEWIDNL

-135 AQSKLRKHL
+135 AQAKLRKHL

-285 TYDADG
+285 TYDSNG

-443 KINVRQALGY
+443 RINVRQALGY

-498 DWAAD
+498 DWAED
-503 NGIAWNNG
+503 NGITWNNG

-571 MNMTDYTYETVL
+571 MGMTDYTYETVL

-597 WGDFDIK
+597 WNNFDIK

-661 GTESGGNE
+661 GTENGDTE
-669 DSGALVP
+669 DTGTLVP

>member
-1 MDIGLAESKELN
+1 MADGKDRN
-13 VPKSRQITVIVLVV
+13 VAPLRQNLVV
-27 LVALAILIRL
+27 IFVLIIAAFFLLRL
-37 MTMQIV
+37 MIMQIV
-43 DGESYRSYLTE
+43 EGESYRSYLTE

-76 LATSR
+76 LATNR
-81 VCYDITFDKNNVV
+81 VRYDITFDKNNIV
-94 KGTENSV
+94 KNSENSV

-106 AILEENGEEWIDNL
+106 SILEANEEEWIDNL
-120 PLTDSAPFKYTGSES
+120 PLSKDAPFEYSGTETAKSR
-135 AQSKLRKHL
+135 LRKFL
-144 GLADFASADDV
+144 DLAEFASAEDV
-155 VYRLKEKYGLEE
+155 VFRLKEKYGLED
-167 MSDENFRKVAGVR
+167 MSDEDFRKVAGVR
-180 YEMDRVGYNYL
+180 YEMDRVGYNYT

-196 AEDVSEK
+196 AKDVSAV

-212 YYFQGIEITQSYE
+212 YYFQGIEITEKYE

-233 APHIV
+233 APHII

-249 ANLDKSVYGMT
+249 ANLDKSVYGMN

-265 SGLESAYEDV
+265 SGLELAFEST
-275 LKGKDGKVKV
+275 LKGKNGKLKV

-291 EIISEE
+291 EIIGEE
-297 IIEEAVPGATVVS
+297 IIEEAIPGATVVS
-310 TIDIDLQR
+310 TIDMDLQR

-343 EGGAVVVIKVG
+343 EGGVVVVMEVG
-354 TGEILAAANYPSYD
+354 TGEILAAANYPSYN
-368 LSTYYEDYSEL
+368 LSTYYKDYSAL
-379 LATDYTPLF
+379 LATEYNPLF
-388 NRVAEGTY
+388 NRAAEGTY

-402 KPVVATAALQLGTIK
+402 KPVVATAALQLGNIK

-423 CEHVYTYFTDYQPTC
+423 CEHVYTFFTDYQPTC

-443 KINVRQALGY
+443 RINVRHALGY
-453 SCNIFFYETGRTIGI
+453 SCNIFFYEIGRIMGI

-498 DWAAD
+498 NWAAD
-503 NGIAWNNG
+503 NGISWFKG

-538 NKGVRVNAHFVK
+538 NRGVRVNAHFVK
-550 SINSYDFSE
+550 SINSHDFSE
-559 VLYETPIEVLSD
+559 VLYETPVEVLSD
-571 MNMTDYTYETVL
+571 MGMTDYTYETVL

-597 WGDFDIK
+597 WGDFNIR
-604 VASKTGTPQTSTA
+604 VASKTGTPQTTTK

-628 ADDPQIAIAVIIE
+628 AEDPQIAIAVIIE

-649 APVAKEILQYYL
+649 APVAKEILQYYF
-661 GTESGGNE
+661 GTESGNTPE
-669 DSGALVP
+669 TDILVP

>member
-1 MDIGLAESKELN
+1 MAEGKDRN
-13 VPKSRQITVIVLVV
+13 
-27 LVALAILIRL
+27 VALWRQNIIVIFVLIVAAIFLVRL
-37 MTMQIV
+37 MIMQIAE
-43 DGESYRSYLTE
+43 GESYRSYLTE

-76 LATSR
+76 LAANR
-81 VCYDITFDKNNVV
+81 VRYDITFDKNNIV
-94 KGTENSV
+94 KDSENSV
-101 ILELI
+101 ILELVS
-106 AILEENGEEWIDNL
+106 ILEENGEEWIDNL
-120 PLTDSAPFKYTGSES
+120 PITKEEPFEYSGSE
-135 AQSKLRKHL
+135 AARTKLRKHL
-144 GLADFASADDV
+144 DLAEFASAEDV
-155 VYRLKEKYGLEE
+155 VFRLKEKYGLEE
-167 MSDENFRKVAGVR
+167 MNSEDFRKVAGVR
-180 YEMDRVGYNYL
+180 YEMDRVGYNYV

-196 AEDVSEK
+196 AKDVSAV

-212 YYFQGIEITQSYE
+212 YYFQGIEITENYE
-225 REYPNGDV
+225 RQYPNGDV
-233 APHIV
+233 APHII

-249 ANLDKSVYGMT
+249 ANLDKSVYGIN

-265 SGLESAYEDV
+265 SGLELAFESV
-275 LKGKDGKVKV
+275 LKGKDGKMKV
-285 TYDADG
+285 TYDAEG

-297 IIEEAVPGATVVS
+297 IIEEAIPGATVVS
-310 TIDIDLQR
+310 TIDMDLQR
-318 VAYNALEK
+318 VAYSALEK

-333 TAAEG
+333 TAEAG

-343 EGGAVVVIKVG
+343 EGGVVVVMEVG
-354 TGEILAAANYPSYD
+354 TGEILAAANYPSYN
-368 LSTYYEDYSEL
+368 LSTYYKDYSEL
-379 LATDYTPLF
+379 LATDYNPLF
-388 NRVAEGTY
+388 NRAAEGTY

-402 KPVVATAALQLGTIK
+402 KPVVATAALQLGNIK

-443 KINVRQALGY
+443 KINVRHALGY
-453 SCNIFFYETGRTIGI
+453 SCNIFFYETGRVMGI

-498 DWAAD
+498 NWAAD
-503 NGIAWNNG
+503 NGISWFKG

-538 NKGVRVNAHFVK
+538 NRGVRVNAHFVK
-550 SINSYDFSE
+550 SINSHDFSE
-559 VLYETPIEVLSD
+559 ILYETPVEILSD
-571 MNMTDYTYETVL
+571 MEMTDYTYETVL

-604 VASKTGTPQTSTA
+604 VASKTGTPQTTTK
-617 TVNSTFICFAP
+617 TVNSTFICYAP
-628 ADDPQIAIAVIIE
+628 ADDPKIAIAVIIE

-649 APVAKEILQYYL
+649 APVAKEILQYYF
-661 GTESGGNE
+661 GTETGNSQE
-669 DSGALVP
+669 SEVLVP

>member
-1 MDIGLAESKELN
+1 MAEGKDRN
-13 VPKSRQITVIVLVV
+13 VALWRQNLVV
-27 LVALAILIRL
+27 IFVLIVAAIFLVRL
-37 MTMQIV
+37 MIMQIAE
-43 DGESYRSYLTE
+43 GESYRSYLTE
-54 GYSVTKTIEASRGDI
+54 GYSVTKTIEASRGGI

-76 LATSR
+76 LAANR
-81 VCYDITFDKNNVV
+81 VRYDITFDKNNIV
-94 KGTENSV
+94 KDSENSV

-106 AILEENGEEWIDNL
+106 SILEENGEEWIDNL
-120 PLTDSAPFKYTGSES
+120 PITKEEPFEYSGTET
-135 AQSKLRKHL
+135 ARTKLRKHL
-144 GLADFASADDV
+144 NLAEFASAEDV
-155 VYRLKEKYGLEE
+155 VFRLKEKYGLEE
-167 MSDENFRKVAGVR
+167 MSSEDFRKVAGVR
-180 YEMDRVGYNYL
+180 YEMDRVGYNYV

-196 AEDVSEK
+196 AKDVSAV

-212 YYFQGIEITQSYE
+212 YYFQGIEITENYE
-225 REYPNGDV
+225 RQYPNGDV

-249 ANLDKSVYGMT
+249 AELDKTVYGIN

-265 SGLESAYEDV
+265 SGLELAFESV
-275 LKGKDGKVKV
+275 LKGKDGKMKV
-285 TYDADG
+285 TYDANG

-310 TIDIDLQR
+310 TIDMDLQR
-318 VAYNALEK
+318 VAYSALEK

-333 TAAEG
+333 TAEAG

-343 EGGAVVVIKVG
+343 EGGVVVVMEVG
-354 TGEILAAANYPSYD
+354 TGEILAAANYPSYN
-368 LSTYYEDYSEL
+368 LSTYYQDYAEL
-379 LATDYTPLF
+379 LETDYNPLF
-388 NRVAEGTY
+388 NRAAEGTY

-402 KPVVATAALQLGTIK
+402 KPVVATAALQLGNIK

-443 KINVRQALGY
+443 KITVRQALGY
-453 SCNIFFYETGRTIGI
+453 SCNIFFYETGRIMGI

-486 EIKERTGQVSNP
+486 EIKERIGQVSNP
-498 DWAAD
+498 NWASEH
-503 NGIAWNNG
+503 GIYWNNG

-538 NKGVRVNAHFVK
+538 NRGVRVNAHFVK
-550 SINSYDFSE
+550 SINSHDFSE
-559 VLYETPIEVLSD
+559 ILYETPVEVLSD
-571 MNMTDYTYETVL
+571 MEMTDYTYETIL

-597 WGDFDIK
+597 WGDFNIK
-604 VASKTGTPQTSTA
+604 VASKTGTPQTTTK
-617 TVNSTFICFAP
+617 TVNSTFICYAP
-628 ADDPQIAIAVIIE
+628 ADDPQIAIAVVIE

-649 APVAKEILQYYL
+649 APVAKEIMEYYF
-661 GTESGGNE
+661 GTGTGNAPE
-669 DSGALVP
+669 TGILVP

>member
-1 MDIGLAESKELN
+1 MILTLL
-13 VPKSRQITVIVLVV
+13 VII
-27 LVALAILIRL
+27 VAAIILIRL

-43 DGESYRSYLTE
+43 EGESYREYLTE
-54 GYSVTKTIEASRGDI
+54 GYSVIKTIEAGRGDI
-69 VDRYGRS
+69 VDRNGRS
-76 LATSR
+76 LSMNR

-94 KGTENSV
+94 RESENSV

-106 AILEENGEEWIDNL
+106 SILEENGEEWIDNL
-120 PLTDSAPFKYTGSES
+120 PITKEAPFEYSGSET
-135 AQSKLRKHL
+135 ARARLRKHL
-144 GLADFASADDV
+144 SLADFASVEDV
-155 VYRLKEKYGLEE
+155 IYRLKERYGLED
-167 MSDENFRKVAGVR
+167 MSDEDFRKVAGVR
-180 YEMDRVGYNYL
+180 YEMERVGYNYN

-196 AEDVSEK
+196 AKDVSST
-203 TINIISEHS
+203 TINIVSEHS
-212 YYFQGIEITQSYE
+212 YYFQGIEITESYE
-225 REYPNGDV
+225 RIYPNGDV

-249 ANLDKSVYGMT
+249 AKLDKSVYGIN

-265 SGLESAYEDV
+265 SGLEAAFESQ
-275 LKGKDGKVKV
+275 LKGKDGKVKI
-285 TYDADG
+285 TYDANG
-291 EIISEE
+291 EIIAEE

-310 TIDIDLQR
+310 TIDMDLQR
-318 VAYNALEK
+318 VTYSALEK
-326 QILNLRN
+326 QILNLRA
-333 TAAEG
+333 TAEAG

-343 EGGAVVVIKVG
+343 EGGVAVVIDVG
-354 TGEILAAANYPSYD
+354 TGEILAAANYPSYN
-368 LSTYYEDYSEL
+368 LSTYYQDYSSL
-379 LATDYTPLF
+379 LATDYNPLF
-388 NRVAEGTY
+388 NRVSEGLY

-402 KPVVATAALQLGTIK
+402 KPVVATAALQLKNITAK
-417 ANTTVN
+417 TTVN

-443 KINVRQALGY
+443 KINVRHALGY
-453 SCNIFFYETGRTIGI
+453 SCNIFFYEIGRIMGI

-486 EIKERTGQVSNP
+486 EIYERTGQVSNP
-498 DWAAD
+498 NWTAD
-503 NGIAWNNG
+503 RGITWNNG

-526 PIQMANYVATIA
+526 PVQMANYAATIA
-538 NKGVRVNAHFVK
+538 NRGVRVNAHFVK
-550 SINSYDFSE
+550 SINSHDFSE

-571 MNMTDYTYETVL
+571 MEMTDYTYETIL

-604 VASKTGTPQTSTA
+604 VASKTGTPQTTTT

-649 APVAKEILQYYL
+649 APVAKEILQYYF
-661 GTESGGNE
+661 GTEKSIKY
-669 DSGALVP
+669 LKRL

>member
-1 MDIGLAESKELN
+1 MADNKELN
-13 VPKSRQITVIVLVV
+13 VAKWRQNLVV
-27 LVALAILIRL
+27 LFSVLVASVFIIRL

-43 DGESYRSYLTE
+43 EGESYRSYLTE

-76 LATSR
+76 FATNR
-81 VCYDITFDKNNVV
+81 VSYDITFDKNNIV
-94 KGTENSV
+94 KDSENSV

-120 PLTDSAPFKYTGSES
+120 PLSETAPFEYKGTEN
-135 AQSKLRKHL
+135 AKTKLRKPL
-144 GLADFASADDV
+144 GLAEFASPADV
-155 VYRLKEKYGLEE
+155 VFRLKEKYGLEE
-167 MSDENFRKVAGVR
+167 MSDEDFRKVAGVR
-180 YEMDRVGYNYL
+180 YEMDRVGYNYV

-196 AEDVSEK
+196 AKDVSNV

-212 YYFQGIEITQSYE
+212 YYFQGIEITGSYE

-233 APHIV
+233 APHII

-249 ANLDKSVYGMT
+249 ANLDKSVYGMN

-265 SGLESAYEDV
+265 SGLESAFESV
-275 LKGKDGKVKV
+275 LKGKDGKMKI
-285 TYDADG
+285 TYDAEG

-310 TIDIDLQR
+310 TLDMDLQR
-318 VAYNALEK
+318 VTYNALEK

-333 TAAEG
+333 TAEAG

-343 EGGAVVVIKVG
+343 EGGVAVVIKVG
-354 TGEILAAANYPSYD
+354 TGEILAAANYPSYN
-368 LSTYYEDYSEL
+368 LSTYYQDYSQL
-379 LATDYTPLF
+379 LETEYNPLF
-388 NRVAEGTY
+388 NRATEGTY

-402 KPVVATAALQLGTIK
+402 KPVVATAALQLGNIK

-443 KINVRQALGY
+443 RINVRHALGY
-453 SCNIFFYETGRTIGI
+453 SCNIFFYETGRVMGI

-486 EIKERTGQVSNP
+486 EIKERIGQVSNP
-498 DWAAD
+498 DWAS
-503 NGIAWNNG
+503 NKGISWFKG

-526 PIQMANYVATIA
+526 PVQMANYVATLA

-550 SINSYDFSE
+550 SINSHDFSE
-559 VLYETPIEVLSD
+559 VLYETPVEVLSD
-571 MNMTDYTYETVL
+571 MGMTDYTYETVL

-604 VASKTGTPQTSTA
+604 VASKTGTPQTTTK
-617 TVNSTFICFAP
+617 TVNSTFICYAP
-628 ADDPQIAIAVIIE
+628 AEDPEIAIAVIIE

-649 APVAKEILQYYL
+649 APVAKEILQYYF
-661 GTESGGNE
+661 GTESGNSHE
-669 DSGALVP
+669 SGVLVP

>member
-1 MDIGLAESKELN
+1 MADSKELN
-13 VPKSRQITVIVLVV
+13 IQKWRQNLVV
-27 LVALAILIRL
+27 LFVLLIASVFLIRL

-43 DGESYRSYLTE
+43 EGESYRSYLTE

-69 VDRYGRS
+69 VDRYGRFF
-76 LATSR
+76 ATNR
-81 VCYDITFDKNNVV
+81 VRYDITFDKNNIV
-94 KGTENSV
+94 KNSENSV
-101 ILELI
+101 ILELA

-120 PLTDSAPFKYTGSES
+120 PLSKEAPFKYEGTQT
-135 AQSKLRKHL
+135 AQARLRKHL
-144 GLADFASADDV
+144 GLADFASASDV
-155 VYRLKEKYGLEE
+155 VFRLKEKYGLEE
-167 MSDENFRKVAGVR
+167 MSDEDFRKVAGVR
-180 YEMDRVGYNYL
+180 YEMDRVGYNYV

-196 AEDVSEK
+196 AKDVSET

-212 YYFQGIEITQSYE
+212 YYFQGIEITESYE

-233 APHIV
+233 APHVV

-249 ANLDKSVYGMT
+249 AELDKSVYGMN

-265 SGLESAYEDV
+265 SGLESAYESV
-275 LKGKDGKVKV
+275 LKGKDGKIKV
-285 TYDADG
+285 TYDANG

-297 IIEEAVPGATVVS
+297 VIEEAVPGATVVS
-310 TIDIDLQR
+310 TIDMDLQR
-318 VAYNALEK
+318 VTYSALEK
-326 QILNLRN
+326 QIHNLRN
-333 TAAEG
+333 TAQPG
-338 KGKES
+338 MGKES
-343 EGGAVVVIKVG
+343 EGGVAVVIKVG

-368 LSTYYEDYSEL
+368 LSTYYEDYAEL

-388 NRVAEGTY
+388 NRAAEGTY

-402 KPVVATAALQLGTIK
+402 KPVVATAALQLGNIK
-417 ANTTVN
+417 AATTVN

-443 KINVRQALGY
+443 KINVRHALGY
-453 SCNIFFYETGRTIGI
+453 SCNIFFYEIGRIMGI

-486 EIKERTGQVSNP
+486 EIKERIGQVSNP
-498 DWAAD
+498 DWASD
-503 NGIAWNNG
+503 KGINWYHG

-526 PIQMANYVATIA
+526 PIQMANYVATLA

-550 SINSYDFSE
+550 SINSHDFSE
-559 VLYETPIEVLSD
+559 VLYETPIEILSD
-571 MNMTDYTYETVL
+571 MGMTDYTYETVL

-597 WGDFDIK
+597 WNNFDIK
-604 VASKTGTPQTSTA
+604 VASKTGTPQTTTK

-628 ADDPQIAIAVIIE
+628 ADDPEIAIAVIIE

-649 APVAKEILQYYL
+649 APVARDIIEYYF
-661 GTESGGNE
+661 GNKSGNTTET
-669 DSGALVP
+669 DILVP